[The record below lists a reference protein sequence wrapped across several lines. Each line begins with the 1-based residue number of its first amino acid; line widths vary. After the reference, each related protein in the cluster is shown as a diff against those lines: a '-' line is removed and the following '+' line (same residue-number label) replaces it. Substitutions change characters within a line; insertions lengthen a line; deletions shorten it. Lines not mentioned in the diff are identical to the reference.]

1 MTYNSN
7 LELVFVNACHSE
19 EVGRVFLEAGVRSV
33 VAIQSELKIEDKA
46 AQSFSEC
53 MYKELLNGETVKKS
67 FELA

>member
-1 MTYNSN
+1 M
-7 LELVFVNACHSE
+7 FVNACHSE
-19 EVGRVFLEAGVRSV
+19 EVGRVFLEAGVRAV

-53 MYKELLNGETVKKS
+53 MYKELLNGQTIKKS